1 MKQYSTNRKNHSKEE
16 AMEAINKG
24 FFAYQEIVNLELHYV
39 YVNESSQYEEL
50 VINAS
55 GSNYMHLCGV
65 EYRPHGKEKYNA
77 KRFYDTLKK
86 KNMSAQWLKKTSAET
101 DLKLS
106 VLPEL
111 KCLKECSKIRVIEKP
126 TRLDKVEF
134 PKAIRTKRQVF
145 ALGFQN
151 LGRHYRY
158 VPMSLLSLKTK
169 ANFSKGCQVHCVYS
183 VEQKSGKV
191 TIHSKDDAFTKYEEH
206 QTYPYDVSSAQ
217 RVSH

>member
-1 MKQYSTNRKNHSKEE
+1 MTQYSSNRKNHSNQE

-24 FFAYQEIVNLELHYV
+24 FAAYQEIVNIELHYV

-50 VINAS
+50 VIKARGN
-55 GSNYMHLCGV
+55 NYMHLCGV
-65 EYRPHGKEKYNA
+65 EYRPNGKGRYNA
-77 KRFYDTLKK
+77 KRFYDSLKK
-86 KNMSAQWLKKTSAET
+86 KNMSAQWLEKTSAET

-111 KCLKECSKIRVIEKP
+111 KCLKDCSKIRVIEKP
-126 TRLDKVEF
+126 IRLDRVEF
-134 PKAIRTKRQVF
+134 PKAIRTRRQVF

-151 LGRHYRY
+151 PGREYRY

-183 VEQKSGKV
+183 VEQETGKV
-191 TIHSKDDAFTKYEEH
+191 TIHSKDEAFIKYEKH
-206 QTYPYDVSSAQ
+206 QTYPYDISSAK